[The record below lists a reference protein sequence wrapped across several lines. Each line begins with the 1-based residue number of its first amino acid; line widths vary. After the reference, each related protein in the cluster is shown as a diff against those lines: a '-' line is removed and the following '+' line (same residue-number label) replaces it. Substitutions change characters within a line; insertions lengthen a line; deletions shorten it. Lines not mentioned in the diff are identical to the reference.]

1 MKYSFQK
8 RQRERKIEK
17 IIKELEKVRWQYR
30 NTIFF
35 SISLLIA
42 YFLLKNESIWKILY
56 SLGKAGYLGSFFSG
70 LFYAFSLTVALS
82 TTVFYKMGKFFNPFL
97 IALTGAFGSLMGD
110 YLIFRFVRDNL
121 ADEIKLLIN
130 NTSKKIAYT
139 FKKSI
144 FYKLFP
150 FSNLA
155 LSESFERIWF
165 KVSRSKKWK
174 FFVSLLGCFLIAS
187 PLPDE
192 LGIALLGSIK
202 LDSKKFLVF
211 SYVLNFIGIFFIA
224 SLTF

>member
-1 MKYSFQK
+1 MRYSFQK

-17 IIKELEKVRWQYR
+17 IAKELEKVRWQYR

-35 SISLLIA
+35 SISLFIA
-42 YFLLKNESIWKILY
+42 YLLLKNESIWEILF
-56 SLGKAGYLGSFFSG
+56 SLGKTGYLGSFFSG
-70 LFYAFSLTVALS
+70 LFYTFSLTVAFS
-82 TTVFYKMGKFFNPFL
+82 TAIFYKMGKFFNPFL
-97 IALTGAFGSLMGD
+97 IALTGSFGSLISD

-121 ADEIKLLIN
+121 AGEIKLLVN
-130 NTSKKIAYT
+130 NTSKKIAHS

-144 FYKLFP
+144 FYQLFP

-155 LSESFERIWF
+155 LSESFEKIWF

-174 FFVSLLGCFLIAS
+174 FFISLLGCFLIAS

-192 LGIALLGSIK
+192 LGIALLGTIK
-202 LDSKKFLVF
+202 FDSKKFIAF
-211 SYVLNFIGIFFIA
+211 SYILNFIGIFFIA